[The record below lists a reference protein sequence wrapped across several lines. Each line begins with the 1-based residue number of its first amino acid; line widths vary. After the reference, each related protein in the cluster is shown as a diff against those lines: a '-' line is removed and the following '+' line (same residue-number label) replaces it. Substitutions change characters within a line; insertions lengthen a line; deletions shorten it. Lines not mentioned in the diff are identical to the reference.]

1 MENRIKELRL
11 MRELTQGAL
20 GDRAATTAATIQRL
34 ESGMRKLTLDW
45 IERIAIGLEC
55 DPLEIIRSAKAV
67 PVIGYVEPTG
77 AIQWKSPAEMPEY
90 APAPPGIDPSRAAAI
105 GPAPGRSVIFLSGY
119 YYFTRGHDQEV
130 ERCVNRLSVVQLAD
144 QRSFLNFVMV
154 SAQPGKWTIQGLIS
168 PPLNGVE
175 IEWAA
180 PVEWIRP
187 ASIVE

>member
-1 MENRIKELRL
+1 
-11 MRELTQGAL
+11 MRGLTQGAL
-20 GDRAATTAATIQRL
+20 ANRTETTAATVQRL

-55 DPLEIIRSAKAV
+55 DPSEIIRSAAAV
-67 PVIGYVEPTG
+67 PVIGHVEATG
-77 AIQWKSPAEMPEY
+77 EIRWKAPAEMPEY

-105 GPAPGRSVIFLSGY
+105 GPAPGRGVIFLSGY
-119 YYFTRGHDQEV
+119 YYFTRGHDQGV

-154 SAQPGKWTIQGLIS
+154 TAQPGRWIILGLIS
-168 PPLNGVE
+168 PPLSGVE
-175 IEWAA
+175 IECGA